1 MARGSRGPK
10 ALRKAVLSVLYSR
23 IFFCTTRLMH
33 GWHESTQTSLGAGM
47 RMTGW
52 YIVERKLKPQP
63 SRRSLQLGSPNAILK
78 CIPTKPRLSTAKT
91 RNAKANIRIRGL
103 TSSDIALDQRLVVA
117 QVDAEVD
124 QGAKSSQ
131 THTCGA
137 DGYSSGDQPNPSRL
151 VELLWS
157 LYPVSFAT
165 DMALRQRH
173 IGCVGHTKVQALQ
186 GCEDTGWPID

>member
-1 MARGSRGPK
+1 MASRSSIFEAKAAARMQSCALLAENRMGSPSVSWFLVSVPVLSEHRISTPAISSMADSLETIAFCFDSASAPK
-10 ALRKAVLSVLYSR
+10 AMV
-23 IFFCTTRLMH
+23 M
-33 GWHESTQTSLGAGM
+33 E
-47 RMTGW
+47 
-52 YIVERKLKPQP
+52 
-63 SRRSLQLGSPNAILK
+63 N
-78 CIPTKPRLSTAKT
+78 TA
-91 RNAKANIRIRGL
+91 
-103 TSSDIALDQRLVVA
+103 
-117 QVDAEVD
+117 DAEVD

-137 DGYSSGDQPNPSRL
+137 GGYSSGDQPNPSRL

-173 IGCVGHTKVQALQ
+173 IGCVGQAKVQALQ